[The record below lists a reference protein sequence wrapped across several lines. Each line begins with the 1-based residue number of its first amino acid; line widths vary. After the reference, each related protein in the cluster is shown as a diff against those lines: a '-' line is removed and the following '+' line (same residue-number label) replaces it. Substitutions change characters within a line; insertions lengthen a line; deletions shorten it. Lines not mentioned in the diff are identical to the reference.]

1 MPEMPKVA
9 AIITAYFKN
18 SHADVIATRFMEG
31 FPSDEG
37 VVPPKSKLVSMY
49 LDQIDKN
56 DIGVAKA
63 AEHGVPIF
71 PSIRQA
77 LTLGGKELAVDGVL
91 VIGEHGDY
99 PRDEWDRQ
107 MYPRRHLFEQ
117 VCGVFAET
125 GKIVPVFIDKHLSY
139 NWPDAEWMLRRAR
152 QLGVPLMAGSS
163 LPVAWRQ
170 PELELPLQ
178 TDVTDAIVLGYGP
191 LEAYGY
197 HTIEA
202 LQCMV
207 ERRKGGEKGVKAV
220 TCLSGNDVWDARKQ
234 GRWSKELFEAALSCV
249 FTQKN
254 EPPQTGC
261 EKPYA
266 FLIEYLDGL
275 NAAAIMLNG
284 YIIDWAFAARANGGT
299 VSTEIALEYGAPFSH
314 FGYMSRNIE
323 RMFITG
329 KSVYPVERTAIST
342 GITAAMMESNA
353 KGGARIETPHL
364 RIPYRSYE
372 KPPIRAYGH
381 TRPGKAE
388 EGYKPIGYFE
398 GE

>member
-1 MPEMPKVA
+1 MPKVA
-9 AIITAYFKN
+9 AIITIYFRN

-37 VVPPKSKLVSMY
+37 VVPPKSTLVSMY
-49 LDQIDKN
+49 LDQVDKN
-56 DIGVAKA
+56 DMGVAKA

-77 LTLGGKELAVDGVL
+77 LTLGGQDLAVDGVL
-91 VIGEHGDY
+91 CIGEHGDY

-117 VCGVFAET
+117 ICGVFAQT
-125 GKIVPVFIDKHLSY
+125 AKVVPVFIDKHLSY
-139 NWPDAEWMLRRAR
+139 NWPDAQWMLDRAK

-170 PELELPLQ
+170 PELELPLE
-178 TDVTDAIVLGYGP
+178 TDITDAIVLGYGP

-207 ERRKGGEKGVKAV
+207 ERRKGGERGVKAV
-220 TCLSGNDVWDARKQ
+220 TVIKGQAVWDAGKK
-234 GRWSKELFEAALSCV
+234 GRWSKDLFEAALSRV
-249 FTQKN
+249 FTKLD

-261 EKPYA
+261 PEPLA
-266 FLIEYLDGL
+266 VLIEYLDGL

-284 YIIDWAFAARANGGT
+284 YIVDWAVALRANGQV

-323 RMFITG
+323 QMFRTG
-329 KSVYPVERTAIST
+329 RPVYPVERTAIST
-342 GITAAMMESNA
+342 GITNAMMESNA
-353 KGGARIETPHL
+353 KGGLRIETPHL
-364 RIPYRSYE
+364 RIPYRSYD

-381 TRPGKAE
+381 TRPGKTG
-388 EGYKPIGYFE
+388 EGYKPIGYF
-398 GE
+398 